1 MWKILITRQAED
13 TISNIKD
20 RRIQEKIRDR
30 IDSLATDPAK
40 QGKELTGDL
49 SGFRVVRAV
58 GQRYRIVYRLDRNR
72 ITVIVIAAGLRKAK
86 DKKDIYETLKRWVRL
101 GILEKK

>member
-1 MWKILITRQAED
+1 MWKILITPRAKKM
-13 TISNIKD
+13 ISGIQD
-20 RRIQEKIRDR
+20 RRVQEKIRDR
-30 IDSLATDPAK
+30 IDSLAKDPEK

-58 GQRYRIVYRLDRNR
+58 GQRYRIVYRLERNR
-72 ITVIVIAAGLRKAK
+72 IMVIVIAAGLKKAK